1 MVVAGK
7 VVASVFEQ
15 TVVGAAVVALV
26 DSLQSATAAGLMPSV
41 ELTVVA
47 VAALVALGLT

>member
-15 TVVGAAVVALV
+15 TGAAVVALV
-26 DSLQSATAAGLMPSV
+26 DSLRSATAAGSMPSV
-41 ELTVVA
+41 EQTVAA